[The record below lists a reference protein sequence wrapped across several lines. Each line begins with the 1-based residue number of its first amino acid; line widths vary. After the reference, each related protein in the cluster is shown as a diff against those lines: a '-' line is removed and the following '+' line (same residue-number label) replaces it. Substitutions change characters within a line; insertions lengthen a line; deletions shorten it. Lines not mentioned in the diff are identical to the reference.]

1 MGALCKLRSSKLGKG
16 TQQTSVLLKRHSI
29 TAHGAIAKRDSA
41 NTPKRWKL
49 RRPHNVWRG
58 KHAATSVRRSIPV
71 DASRHVRTAGATS
84 DVDRFLVNLEVKAN
98 ASVAKVYGA
107 LIGQV
112 GSWWNPEHTYSH
124 DAKNLSID
132 PRPDGCFCE
141 KLPNGG
147 GVEHLRVVYVAPRE
161 VLRLSGGL
169 GPLQASGV
177 AGSMTWKLTGD
188 RDQTR
193 IQLSYSVGGF
203 VVGGFDRIAPA
214 VESRP

>member
-1 MGALCKLRSSKLGKG
+1 MLSAVNTRRHLLGAVFLLMLAGTPARSAP
-16 TQQTSVLLKRHSI
+16 QV
-29 TAHGAIAKRDSA
+29 
-41 NTPKRWKL
+41 TP
-49 RRPHNVWRG
+49 NG
-58 KHAATSVRRSIPV
+58 
-71 DASRHVRTAGATS
+71 
-84 DVDRFLVNLEVKAN
+84 FLVKLEAN
-98 ASVAKVYGA
+98 VSAPKAKVYDA
-107 LIGQV
+107 LVGQV

-132 PRPDGCFCE
+132 PRPGGCFCE

-188 RDQTR
+188 GDNTR
-193 IQLSYSVGGF
+193 VQLSYSVGGLID
-203 VVGGFDRIAPA
+203 GGFDKIAPA
-214 VESRP
+214 VENVLNEQLDRLKLFAETGRPTKQ